1 MYFLRRLESWLK
13 HRLAIFIQGTWHGR
27 KAITP
32 ENYLDQLRVLHKS
45 DHFLVVNKHPDI
57 VMNTNPGDNRVSL
70 FDQIQHRYPELYHPN
85 LGHGFYVL
93 HRLDYSTS
101 GIVVVPLTKKANT
114 QAMQQFEK
122 RLTRKLYLALV
133 RGFVKEDR
141 MEIDIPIGRNPSSDH
156 IMATPDEEGCEKP
169 REAKTRLLVLERG
182 KYSGK
187 PATKVLLAPLTGRRH
202 QLRVHCHKL
211 GHTIVWGFYL
221 QWQEGYYPSEDV
233 STRT

>member
-1 MYFLRRLESWLK
+1 MDVLDTIAMYFLRRLESWLK
-13 HRLAIFIQGTWHGR
+13 HRLAIFIQGTWRGR

-57 VMNTNPGDNRVSL
+57 VMNTNPGDDRVSL
-70 FDQIQHRYPELYHPN
+70 FDQIQHRYPELYQPN

-133 RGFVKEDR
+133 RGCVKEDR
-141 MEIDIPIGRNPSSDH
+141 LEIDIPIGRNPNSDH
-156 IMATPDEEGCEKP
+156 IMANT
-169 REAKTRLLVLERG
+169 L
-182 KYSGK
+182 
-187 PATKVLLAPLTGRRH
+187 
-202 QLRVHCHKL
+202 
-211 GHTIVWGFYL
+211 
-221 QWQEGYYPSEDV
+221 
-233 STRT
+233 